1 MERLTLVL
9 NCMTK
14 PISYSLTREDISL
27 IFDRWQVKDSAD
39 PDKQVSIEESM
50 LYAENATD
58 EFIRI
63 MKEIKK
69 MKPVFNF
76 KGDE

>member
-1 MERLTLVL
+1 MRAV
-9 NCMTK
+9 
-14 PISYSLTREDISL
+14 SYMLTREDISL
-27 IFDRWQVKDSAD
+27 IFDCWQVKDSTN
-39 PDKQVSIEESM
+39 PDKQVSSEESM

-76 KGDE
+76 KGDI

>member
-1 MERLTLVL
+1 V
-9 NCMTK
+9 TK
-14 PISYSLTREDISL
+14 PTSYSLTREDISL
-27 IFDRWQVKDSAD
+27 IFDRWQVKDSSN
-39 PDKQVSIEESM
+39 PDTPNKQVSSEESM

-76 KGDE
+76 KGGI

>member
-1 MERLTLVL
+1 MVL
-9 NCMTK
+9 SYMTK
-14 PISYSLTREDISL
+14 PVSYSLTREDISL
-27 IFDRWQVKDSAD
+27 IFDRWQVKDSD
-39 PDKQVSIEESM
+39 NLEKQVSSEESM

-76 KGDE
+76 KGE

>member
-1 MERLTLVL
+1 
-9 NCMTK
+9 MTK
-14 PISYSLTREDISL
+14 PTCYSLTREDISL
-27 IFDRWQVKDSAD
+27 IFERWQVKDSSSSGI
-39 PDKQVSIEESM
+39 PVSAEESM

-76 KGDE
+76 KGEE

>member
-1 MERLTLVL
+1 MVL

-14 PISYSLTREDISL
+14 PTSYSLTREDISL
-27 IFDRWQVKDSAD
+27 IFDCWQVKDSAN
-39 PDKQVSIEESM
+39 PDKQVSSEESM

-76 KGDE
+76 KGEE

>member
-1 MERLTLVL
+1 
-9 NCMTK
+9 MTK
-14 PISYSLTREDISL
+14 PICYSLTREDISL
-27 IFDRWQVKDSAD
+27 IFDRWQVKDSSS
-39 PDKQVSIEESM
+39 PEKQVSSEESM

-69 MKPVFNF
+69 MPPVFNF
-76 KGDE
+76 KGD

>member
-1 MERLTLVL
+1 MVL

-14 PISYSLTREDISL
+14 PTSYSLTREDISL
-27 IFDRWQVKDSAD
+27 IFDYWQVKDSAN
-39 PDKQVSIEESM
+39 PDKQVSSEESM

-76 KGDE
+76 KGEE

>member
-1 MERLTLVL
+1 
-9 NCMTK
+9 MTK
-14 PISYSLTREDISL
+14 PTTYQLTREDISL
-27 IFDRWQVKDSAD
+27 IFDRWQVKDSSN
-39 PDKQVSIEESM
+39 PDKQVSSEESM
-50 LYAENATD
+50 VYAENATD

-76 KGDE
+76 KGDTH